1 MAIQNL
7 GPFFI
12 VIMILKANERNRSL
26 NRGWAF
32 VTVRYYI
39 RILKSCTKKSKM
51 DQIIVAALGHTS
63 KQIAKNDGGRSG
75 DENSRHFEKLITLI

>member
-63 KQIAKNDGGRSG
+63 KRIAKNDGGRSG
-75 DENSRHFEKLITLI
+75 DESSKYLE